1 MTQATDATKSASE
14 PCLLTHDEGRVR
26 VLTFNR
32 PRALNAFNQEL
43 YLALAEALRSAD
55 ADPQVRVIVL
65 TGAGD
70 AFTAGQDLTEMA
82 SMASATGVIG
92 FEVLLDAL
100 EAVGK
105 PILAAVN
112 GLGLGLGLTILLHT
126 DINFMADEAKL
137 KCPFVTLGVVPEA
150 GSSFLLPHVLGY
162 QRTAELLFSARY
174 MGAKE
179 ARETGLVLE
188 TLPRAQLLPRVL
200 ELATKIAQQPP
211 AAVRETKR
219 LMRHATRGEA
229 RAARAREAEE
239 FKARMVSPEFQ
250 EAMRAF
256 AEKRAPNFD

>member
-1 MTQATDATKSASE
+1 MSTESTAQDTDPS
-14 PCLLTHDEGRVR
+14 CLLTKDEGRVR
-26 VLTFNR
+26 VLTLNR

-43 YLALAEALRSAD
+43 YLALAKALRDAD

-82 SMASATGVIG
+82 GMSNATGVIG

-100 EAVGK
+100 EALGK
-105 PILAAVN
+105 PILTAVN
-112 GLGLGLGLTILLHT
+112 GLGLGIGLTILLHT
-126 DINFMADEAKL
+126 DINFMAHEAKL

-174 MGAKE
+174 MGAAEAKE
-179 ARETGLVLE
+179 VGLVLE
-188 TLPRAQLLPRVL
+188 TLPRAELMARVMTV
-200 ELATKIAQQPP
+200 ASAIAVQPP

-219 LMRHATRGEA
+219 LMRHATREET
-229 RAARAREAEE
+229 RAARERENEE
-239 FKARMVSPEFQ
+239 FKRRMVSPEFH
-250 EAMRAF
+250 EAMLAF
-256 AEKRAPNFD
+256 QQKRAPNFD

>member
-1 MTQATDATKSASE
+1 MTDAKSAPTAASE

-26 VLTFNR
+26 VLTLNR
-32 PRALNAFNQEL
+32 PRAMNAFNQAL
-43 YLALAEALRSAD
+43 YLALAEALKAAD
-55 ADPQVRVIVL
+55 ADPQVRVVVL
-65 TGAGD
+65 TGAGS

-82 SMASATGVIG
+82 SMANAKGVIG

-100 EAVGK
+100 EAFEK
-105 PILAAVN
+105 PLLTAVN

-150 GSSFLLPHVLGY
+150 GSSFLLPHVMSY
-162 QRTAELLFSARY
+162 QRTAEYLFTARY
-174 MGAKE
+174 MSAAE
-179 ARETGLVLE
+179 AREVGLVLE
-188 TLPRAQLLPRVL
+188 TLPLAALMPRAL
-200 ELATKIAQQPP
+200 EVASKIAAQPP

-239 FKARMVSPEFQ
+239 FKARMASPEFR
-250 EAMRAF
+250 EAMLAF
-256 AEKRAPNFD
+256 QEKRAPNFD